1 MISGRRTRAIARK
14 EWTQLRRDVRSL
26 ILAFGV
32 PLQLLLL
39 FGYAISWDVRN
50 VPLAVV
56 DEDRTATSRALV
68 DAFRANGY
76 FDVVRT
82 PASADAAPA
91 LFQHSTAEAMLVIP
105 RGFTADLTAQRR
117 PALQLLVDGA
127 DANTATIALGYAQAT
142 VGTWSAAQ
150 GGGGAARQA
159 TALAPATR
167 VWYNE
172 TLESRNMI
180 IPGLVASI
188 MMLVAAMLSAL
199 TLAREWERGT
209 MEQLIATPV
218 DPREVVIGKLIPYL
232 GIGMIDVAM
241 TVAAGL
247 FVFHVPFRGSVLLL
261 GAASFVFLVGTCAF
275 GVWIGAVAK
284 TQRLAIQ
291 LNMLTTYLPGF
302 LLSGASID
310 LAPMPRVLQV
320 ISLAVPARYFVS
332 VLKGVVLKGVGLAT
346 LWPELLALGAYA
358 AITIALGTR
367 AFVKRLA

>member
-1 MISGRRTRAIARK
+1 MISVRRTAAIARK
-14 EWTQLRRDVRSL
+14 EWLQLRRDTRSL

-56 DEDRTATSRALV
+56 DQDRSATSRALV
-68 DAFRANGY
+68 DAFQANGY
-76 FDVVRT
+76 FDIVRS
-82 PASADAAPA
+82 PARTDAAA
-91 LFQHSTAEAMLVIP
+91 GIFERGRAQAMLVIP
-105 RGFTADLTAQRR
+105 IGFEKDVVALRH

-142 VGTWSAAQ
+142 VATWSASLA
-150 GGGGAARQA
+150 GGTTVGAG
-159 TALAPATR
+159 APAVR

-172 TLESRNMI
+172 TLESRNML

-232 GIGMIDVAM
+232 GIGMADVAM
-241 TVAAGL
+241 TVGAGVL
-247 FVFHVPFRGSVLLL
+247 VFRVPFRGDLLL
-261 GAASFVFLVGTCAF
+261 LAVASFIFLLGTCAF
-275 GVWIGAVAK
+275 GLWIGAVAK

-291 LNMLTTYLPGF
+291 LNMLTTYLPSF

-310 LAPMPRVLQV
+310 LAPMPRVLQLL
-320 ISLAVPARYFVS
+320 SFAVPARYFVV
-332 VLKGVVLKGVGLAT
+332 VLKGVVLKGVGFAT
-346 LWPELLALGAYA
+346 LWPELAALGVYA
-358 AITIALGTR
+358 VITIGLGTH